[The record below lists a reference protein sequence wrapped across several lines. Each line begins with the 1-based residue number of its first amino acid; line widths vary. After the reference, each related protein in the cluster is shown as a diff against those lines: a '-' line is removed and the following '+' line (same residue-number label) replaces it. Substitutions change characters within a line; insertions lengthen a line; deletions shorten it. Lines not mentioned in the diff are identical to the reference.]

1 MCPSSRN
8 YHFLIMI
15 QTDTYLLRFCIYVL
29 LPYRWMYWTDGY
41 TIERASM
48 DGTSRTLL
56 HSSSPGYVT
65 GITVD
70 YDTQTLYWID
80 SSLRMIESSHVNGSN
95 RVLMAS
101 GGLIYSPQEITF
113 YNGYLY
119 WTDSSYRRIIS
130 TPVSPPTNVS
140 SYVSGS
146 YSYTLYGIR
155 TVYTDRQPD
164 GTISKNLIF
173 AC

>member
-1 MCPSSRN
+1 MYYC
-8 YHFLIMI
+8 
-15 QTDTYLLRFCIYVL
+15 
-29 LPYRWMYWTDGY
+29 PYRWMYWTSGS

-56 HSSSPGYVT
+56 HSSSLGSVR
-65 GITVD
+65 GITID

-80 SSLRMIESSHVNGSN
+80 QSLRKIESSHVNGSN

-101 GGLIYSPQEITF
+101 GGLINSPRDITF

-130 TPVSPPTNVS
+130 TPVSPPTNVI

-146 YSYTLYGIR
+146 YSYSLYGIR

-164 GTISKNLIF
+164 GTISKKLIF
-173 AC
+173 AWLTQVCSSLNSGESL